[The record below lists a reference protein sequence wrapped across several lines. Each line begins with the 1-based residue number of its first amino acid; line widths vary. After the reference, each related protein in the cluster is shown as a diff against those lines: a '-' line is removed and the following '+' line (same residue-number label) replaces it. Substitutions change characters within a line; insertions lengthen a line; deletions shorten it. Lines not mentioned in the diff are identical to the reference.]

1 MVATVDGAG
10 RRGYAFGDSMKVLVF
25 GKTGQVARALIA
37 AGPAAGVQITALG
50 RDDADLR
57 DPAACAGAIART
69 DTDAVI
75 NAAAWTAVDAAEDH
89 EVEAYV
95 INAKA
100 PEAMAAACSDRGVPF
115 VHISTDYVFDGAQGP
130 AWKPEDPTA
139 PLSAYGRTKLA
150 GEQLVLA
157 TGGRSVILRTAWVF
171 DGTGRNFVT
180 TMLGLSETRDAL
192 SVVGDQTGGPTPA
205 AAIAAACLTIAK
217 ALHAGQGASGIY
229 HFSGT
234 PDVSWADFA
243 RRIFATAGRP
253 VTVTDIPTSD
263 YPTPATRPA
272 NSRLDCRSLETAFG
286 ISRPDWQA
294 ELDALI
300 KETLS

>member
-1 MVATVDGAG
+1 
-10 RRGYAFGDSMKVLVF
+10 MKILVF

-69 DTDAVI
+69 ETDAVI
-75 NAAAWTAVDAAEDH
+75 NAAAWTAVDAAEEH
-89 EVEAYV
+89 EAEAHV

-100 PEAMAAACSDRGVPF
+100 PEAMAAACKDRGVPF

-130 AWKPEDPTA
+130 AWKPQDPTA
-139 PLSAYGRTKLA
+139 PLSAYGRSKLA
-150 GEQLVLA
+150 GEELVAA
-157 TGGRSVILRTAWVF
+157 TGARSVILRTAWVF

-180 TMLGLSETRDAL
+180 TMLGLSVTRDAL
-192 SVVGDQTGGPTPA
+192 TVVGDQTGGPTPA

-217 ALHAGQGASGIY
+217 ALHAGQGAPGVY
-229 HFSGT
+229 HFSGA
-234 PDVSWADFA
+234 PDVTWADFA
-243 RRIFATAGRP
+243 RRIFTTAGRP

-263 YPTPATRPA
+263 YPTPAMRPA
-272 NSRLDCRSLETAFG
+272 NSRLDCRSLEATFG

-294 ELDALI
+294 ELDAII
-300 KETLS
+300 KETLP